1 MKAKALFALLATVV
15 VALLLWVA
23 LRPVPPA
30 SYAVPAAPPPED
42 DGSDWFSPP
51 PGTGATAAGPA
62 ETPEEPYDEFDL
74 DPAAIASLRGGRE
87 FGDPRT
93 PPIGRDAP
101 REQATPE
108 ELADPEKYAEFEA
121 RQERKIKRA
130 YVIEA
135 EKYVA
140 QLREDIEKGKTMGI
154 PPEEIAKV
162 EEKVRRI
169 EEMRA
174 KLLAADPGLATAAG
188 DGSGDTA
195 GR

>member
-1 MKAKALFALLATVV
+1 MKAKVLFALLATVV

-30 SYAVPAAPPPED
+30 SYTLPAPPLPED
-42 DGSDWFSPP
+42 GGSDWFSPP
-51 PGTGATAAGPA
+51 PGAGATTAGST

-140 QLREDIEKGKTMGI
+140 QLRDDIAKGKTMGI

-174 KLLAADPGLATAAG
+174 KLLAADPGLAPTAG
-188 DGSGDTA
+188 DSDGTA